1 MLSKELFMHHFN
13 FKKIFF
19 LFTFIFSISLYA
31 EYEIE
36 INFESGFEFKSQQL
50 LIETLR
56 KKNSKRKIEKV
67 LISEDWIKNYSIIQK
82 PFQKKIF
89 IRIKNREPI
98 LVLNDEFFYD
108 KDLFRFKYDK
118 SKNDIIFVSAPQ
130 DLAKD
135 ALKIIVRCED
145 SVKIKTIKYSHVT
158 GWDIKTDKFLIK
170 FGKHLT
176 EKKFQNFE
184 DTVNYLFEIGKNPS
198 IIDIRYKDGAAI
210 KYGK

>member
-1 MLSKELFMHHFN
+1 MLLY
-13 FKKIFF
+13 KKSFLIIFF
-19 LFTFIFSISLYA
+19 LISTNLFA

-36 INFESGFEFKSQQL
+36 INFESGFEFKNQQL

-56 KKNSKRKIEKV
+56 KTNSKRKIEKA
-67 LISEDWIKNYSIIQK
+67 LISEDWIENYSIIQK

-98 LVLNDEFFYD
+98 LVLNNKFFYD
-108 KDLFRFKYDK
+108 KDLFRFEYDK
-118 SKNDIIFVSAPQ
+118 SKKDIIFVSAPE
-130 DLAKD
+130 DLVED
-135 ALKIIVRCED
+135 ALQIISRCEA
-145 SVKIKTIKYSHVT
+145 SIKIKTIKYSHVT
-158 GWDIKTDKFLIK
+158 GWDVKTDKFLIR

>member
-1 MLSKELFMHHFN
+1 MLLY
-13 FKKIFF
+13 KKSFLIIFF
-19 LFTFIFSISLYA
+19 LISTNLFA

-50 LIETLR
+50 LIETLS
-56 KKNSKRKIEKV
+56 KTNSKRKIEKV
-67 LISEDWIKNYSIIQK
+67 LISEDWIENYSIMQK

-108 KDLFRFKYDK
+108 KNLFRFEYDK
-118 SKNDIIFVSAPQ
+118 SKNDIIFVSAPD
-130 DLAKD
+130 DLVED
-135 ALKIIVRCED
+135 ALKIIARNEA
-145 SVKIKTIKYSHVT
+145 SIKIKTIKYSHVT

-170 FGKHLT
+170 FGKDLT

>member
-1 MLSKELFMHHFN
+1 MLLYKKLFLI
-13 FKKIFF
+13 IFF
-19 LFTFIFSISLYA
+19 LISTNLFA

-56 KKNSKRKIEKV
+56 KSNSKRKIEKV
-67 LISEDWIKNYSIIQK
+67 LISEDWIENYSIMQK

-89 IRIKNREPI
+89 IRIKNREPV
-98 LVLNDEFFYD
+98 LVLNDKFFYD
-108 KDLFRFKYDK
+108 KNLFRFDYDK
-118 SKNDIIFVSAPQ
+118 SKNDIIFVSAPD
-130 DLAKD
+130 DLVED
-135 ALKIIVRCED
+135 ALKIIALSEA
-145 SVKIKTIKYSHVT
+145 SIKIKTIKYSHVT

-170 FGKHLT
+170 FGKDLT

>member
-1 MLSKELFMHHFN
+1 MLLY
-13 FKKIFF
+13 KKSFLIIFF
-19 LFTFIFSISLYA
+19 LISTNLFA

-36 INFESGFEFKSQQL
+36 INFESGFEFKNQQL

-56 KKNSKRKIEKV
+56 KTNSKRKIEKA
-67 LISEDWIKNYSIIQK
+67 LISEDWIENYSIMQK

-108 KDLFRFKYDK
+108 KNLFRFEYDK
-118 SKNDIIFVSAPQ
+118 SKSDIIFVSAPE
-130 DLAKD
+130 DLVED
-135 ALKIIVRCED
+135 ALKIIARSEA
-145 SVKIKTIKYSHVT
+145 SIKIKTIKYSHVT

-170 FGKHLT
+170 FGKDLT

>member
-1 MLSKELFMHHFN
+1 MLLYKKSFLIILFLISTN
-13 FKKIFF
+13 
-19 LFTFIFSISLYA
+19 LFA

-36 INFESGFEFKSQQL
+36 INFESGFEFKSQKL

-56 KKNSKRKIEKV
+56 KTNSKRKIEKV
-67 LISEDWIKNYSIIQK
+67 LISEDWIEKYSIKQK

-89 IRIKNREPI
+89 NRIKNREPI

-108 KDLFRFKYDK
+108 KNLFRFEYDK
-118 SKNDIIFVSAPQ
+118 SKKDIIFVSAPE
-130 DLAKD
+130 DLAED
-135 ALKIIVRCED
+135 ALQIISRCEA
-145 SVKIKTIKYSHVT
+145 SIKIKTIKYSHVT
-158 GWDIKTDKFLIK
+158 GWDIKTDKFLIR

-184 DTVNYLFEIGKNPS
+184 DTLNYLFEIGKNPS

>member
-1 MLSKELFMHHFN
+1 MLLYKKLFLI
-13 FKKIFF
+13 IFF
-19 LFTFIFSISLYA
+19 LISTNLFA

-50 LIETLR
+50 LIETLS
-56 KKNSKRKIEKV
+56 KTNSKRKIEKV
-67 LISEDWIKNYSIIQK
+67 LISEDWIENYSIMQK

-89 IRIKNREPI
+89 IRIKNREPV
-98 LVLNDEFFYD
+98 LVLNDKFFYD
-108 KDLFRFKYDK
+108 KNLFRFDYDK
-118 SKNDIIFVSAPQ
+118 SKNDIIFVSAPD
-130 DLAKD
+130 DLVED
-135 ALKIIVRCED
+135 ALKIIARNEA
-145 SVKIKTIKYSHVT
+145 SIKIKTIKYSHVT

-170 FGKHLT
+170 FGKDLT

>member
-1 MLSKELFMHHFN
+1 MLLY
-13 FKKIFF
+13 KKSFLIIFF
-19 LFTFIFSISLYA
+19 LISTNLFA
-31 EYEIE
+31 KYEIE
-36 INFESGFEFKSQQL
+36 INFESGFEFKNQQL

-56 KKNSKRKIEKV
+56 KTNSKRKIEKA
-67 LISEDWIKNYSIIQK
+67 LISEDWIENYSIKQQ

-98 LVLNDEFFYD
+98 LVLNDKFFYD
-108 KDLFRFKYDK
+108 KDLFRFEYDK
-118 SKNDIIFVSAPQ
+118 SKKDIIFVSAPD
-130 DLAKD
+130 DLVED
-135 ALKIIVRCED
+135 ALQIISRCEATI
-145 SVKIKTIKYSHVT
+145 KIKTIKYSHVT
-158 GWDIKTDKFLIK
+158 GWDIKTDKFLIR

>member
-1 MLSKELFMHHFN
+1 MLLY
-13 FKKIFF
+13 KKSFLIIFF
-19 LFTFIFSISLYA
+19 LISTNLFA

-36 INFESGFEFKSQQL
+36 INFESGFEFKNQQL

-56 KKNSKRKIEKV
+56 KTNSKRKIEKA
-67 LISEDWIKNYSIIQK
+67 LISEDWIENYSIMQQ

-98 LVLNDEFFYD
+98 LVLNNKFFYD
-108 KDLFRFKYDK
+108 KDLFRFEYDK
-118 SKNDIIFVSAPQ
+118 SKKDIIFVSAPE
-130 DLAKD
+130 DLAGD
-135 ALKIIVRCED
+135 ALQIISRCEA
-145 SVKIKTIKYSHVT
+145 SIKIKTIKYSHVT
-158 GWDIKTDKFLIK
+158 GWDIKTDKFLIR

-198 IIDIRYKDGAAI
+198 IIDIRYTDGAAI

>member
-1 MLSKELFMHHFN
+1 MLLY
-13 FKKIFF
+13 KKSFLIIFF
-19 LFTFIFSISLYA
+19 LISTNLFA

-50 LIETLR
+50 LIETLS
-56 KKNSKRKIEKV
+56 KTNSKRKIEKV
-67 LISEDWIKNYSIIQK
+67 LISEDWIENYSIMQQ

-98 LVLNDEFFYD
+98 LVLNNKFFYD
-108 KDLFRFKYDK
+108 KDLFRFEYDK
-118 SKNDIIFVSAPQ
+118 SKKDIIFVSAPE
-130 DLAKD
+130 DLAED
-135 ALKIIVRCED
+135 ALQIISRCEA
-145 SVKIKTIKYSHVT
+145 SIKIKTIKYSHVT
-158 GWDIKTDKFLIK
+158 GWDIKTDKFLIR

-198 IIDIRYKDGAAI
+198 IIDIRYTDGAAI

>member
-1 MLSKELFMHHFN
+1 MLLY
-13 FKKIFF
+13 KKSFLIIFF
-19 LFTFIFSISLYA
+19 LISTNLFA

-36 INFESGFEFKSQQL
+36 INFESGFEFKNQQL

-56 KKNSKRKIEKV
+56 KTNSKRKIEKA
-67 LISEDWIKNYSIIQK
+67 LISEDWIENYSIMQK

-98 LVLNDEFFYD
+98 LVLNNKFFYD
-108 KDLFRFKYDK
+108 KDLFRFEYDK
-118 SKNDIIFVSAPQ
+118 SKNDIIFVSAPD
-130 DLAKD
+130 DLVED
-135 ALKIIVRCED
+135 ALKIIARSEA
-145 SVKIKTIKYSHVT
+145 SIKIKTIKYSHVT

-170 FGKHLT
+170 FGKDLT

-184 DTVNYLFEIGKNPS
+184 DTLNYLFEIGKNPS

>member
-1 MLSKELFMHHFN
+1 MLLY
-13 FKKIFF
+13 KKSFLIIFF
-19 LFTFIFSISLYA
+19 LISTNLFA

-36 INFESGFEFKSQQL
+36 INFESGFEFKNQQL

-56 KKNSKRKIEKV
+56 KTNSKRKIEKV
-67 LISEDWIKNYSIIQK
+67 LISEDWIENYSIMQK

-108 KDLFRFKYDK
+108 KNLFRFEYDK
-118 SKNDIIFVSAPQ
+118 SKNDIIFVSAPD
-130 DLAKD
+130 DLVED
-135 ALKIIVRCED
+135 ALKIIARNEA
-145 SVKIKTIKYSHVT
+145 SIKIKTIKYSHVT

-170 FGKHLT
+170 FGKDLT

>member
-1 MLSKELFMHHFN
+1 MLLY
-13 FKKIFF
+13 KKSFLIIFF
-19 LFTFIFSISLYA
+19 LISTNLFA

-36 INFESGFEFKSQQL
+36 INFESGFEFKNQQL

-56 KKNSKRKIEKV
+56 KTNSKRKIEKA
-67 LISEDWIKNYSIIQK
+67 LISEDWIENYSIMQK

-98 LVLNDEFFYD
+98 LVLNNKFFYD
-108 KDLFRFKYDK
+108 KDLFRFEYDK
-118 SKNDIIFVSAPQ
+118 SKKDIIFVSAPE
-130 DLAKD
+130 DLAED
-135 ALKIIVRCED
+135 ALQIISRCEA
-145 SVKIKTIKYSHVT
+145 SIKIKTIKYSHVT
-158 GWDIKTDKFLIK
+158 GWDIKTDKFLIR

-198 IIDIRYKDGAAI
+198 IIDIRYTDGAAI

>member
-1 MLSKELFMHHFN
+1 MLLY
-13 FKKIFF
+13 KKSFLIIFF
-19 LFTFIFSISLYA
+19 LISTNLFA

-36 INFESGFEFKSQQL
+36 INFESGFEFKNQQL

-56 KKNSKRKIEKV
+56 KTNSKRKIEKA
-67 LISEDWIKNYSIIQK
+67 LISEDWIENYSIMQK

-98 LVLNDEFFYD
+98 LVLNDKFFYD
-108 KDLFRFKYDK
+108 KDLFRFEYDK
-118 SKNDIIFVSAPQ
+118 SKNDIIFVSAPE
-130 DLAKD
+130 DLAED
-135 ALKIIVRCED
+135 ALQIISRCEA
-145 SVKIKTIKYSHVT
+145 SIKIKTIKYSHVT
-158 GWDIKTDKFLIK
+158 GWDVKTDKFLIK
-170 FGKHLT
+170 FGKDLT

>member
-1 MLSKELFMHHFN
+1 MLPY
-13 FKKIFF
+13 KKPFLIIFF
-19 LFTFIFSISLYA
+19 LISTNLFA

-50 LIETLR
+50 LIETLS
-56 KKNSKRKIEKV
+56 KTNSKRKIEKV
-67 LISEDWIKNYSIIQK
+67 LISEDWIENYSIMQK

-108 KDLFRFKYDK
+108 KNLFRFEYDK
-118 SKNDIIFVSAPQ
+118 SKNDIIFVSAPD
-130 DLAKD
+130 DLVED
-135 ALKIIVRCED
+135 ALKIIARNEA
-145 SVKIKTIKYSHVT
+145 SIKIKTIKYSHVT

-170 FGKHLT
+170 FGKDLT

>member
-1 MLSKELFMHHFN
+1 MLLY
-13 FKKIFF
+13 KKPLLIIFF
-19 LFTFIFSISLYA
+19 LISTNLFA

-56 KKNSKRKIEKV
+56 KTNSKRKIEKV
-67 LISEDWIKNYSIIQK
+67 LSSEDWIENFSIMQK

-98 LVLNDEFFYD
+98 LVLNDKFFYD
-108 KDLFRFKYDK
+108 KDLFRFEYDK
-118 SKNDIIFVSAPQ
+118 SKKDIIFVSAPD
-130 DLAKD
+130 DLVED
-135 ALKIIVRCED
+135 ALQIIARCKATI
-145 SVKIKTIKYSHVT
+145 KIKTIKYSHVT
-158 GWDIKTDKFLIK
+158 GWDIKTDKFLIR

-184 DTVNYLFEIGKNPS
+184 DTLNYLFEIGKNPS
-198 IIDIRYKDGAAI
+198 IIDIRYTDGAAI

>member
-1 MLSKELFMHHFN
+1 MLLY
-13 FKKIFF
+13 KKSFLIIFF
-19 LFTFIFSISLYA
+19 LISTNLFA

-36 INFESGFEFKSQQL
+36 INFESGFEFKNQQL

-56 KKNSKRKIEKV
+56 KANSKRKIEKA
-67 LISEDWIKNYSIIQK
+67 LISEDWIENYSIMQQ

-98 LVLNDEFFYD
+98 LVLNNKFFYD
-108 KDLFRFKYDK
+108 KDLFRFEYDK
-118 SKNDIIFVSAPQ
+118 SKKDIIFVSAPE
-130 DLAKD
+130 DLAED
-135 ALKIIVRCED
+135 ALQIISRCEA
-145 SVKIKTIKYSHVT
+145 SIKIKTIKYSHVT

-170 FGKHLT
+170 FGKDLT

-198 IIDIRYKDGAAI
+198 IIDIRYTDGAAI

>member
-1 MLSKELFMHHFN
+1 MLLY
-13 FKKIFF
+13 KKSFLIIFF
-19 LFTFIFSISLYA
+19 LISTNLFA

-36 INFESGFEFKSQQL
+36 INFESGFEFKNQQL

-56 KKNSKRKIEKV
+56 KTNSKRKIEKA
-67 LISEDWIKNYSIIQK
+67 LISEDWIENYSIMQK

-98 LVLNDEFFYD
+98 LVLNDKFFYD
-108 KDLFRFKYDK
+108 KDLFRFEYDK
-118 SKNDIIFVSAPQ
+118 SKKDIIFVSAPE
-130 DLAKD
+130 DLAED
-135 ALKIIVRCED
+135 ALQIISRCEA
-145 SVKIKTIKYSHVT
+145 SIKIKTIKYSHVT
-158 GWDIKTDKFLIK
+158 GWDIKTDKFLIR

-198 IIDIRYKDGAAI
+198 IIDIRYTDGAAI

>member
-1 MLSKELFMHHFN
+1 MLLY
-13 FKKIFF
+13 KKSFLIIFF
-19 LFTFIFSISLYA
+19 LISTNLFA

-36 INFESGFEFKSQQL
+36 INFESGFEFKNQQL

-56 KKNSKRKIEKV
+56 KTNSKRKIEKA
-67 LISEDWIKNYSIIQK
+67 LISEDWIENYSIMQQ

-98 LVLNDEFFYD
+98 LVLNNKFFYD
-108 KDLFRFKYDK
+108 KDLFRFEYDK
-118 SKNDIIFVSAPQ
+118 SKKDIIFVSAPE
-130 DLAKD
+130 DLAED
-135 ALKIIVRCED
+135 ALQIISRCEA
-145 SVKIKTIKYSHVT
+145 SIKIKTIKYSHVT
-158 GWDIKTDKFLIK
+158 GWDIKTDKFLIR

-184 DTVNYLFEIGKNPS
+184 DTLNYLFEIGKNPS
-198 IIDIRYKDGAAI
+198 IIDIRYKDGVAI

>member
-1 MLSKELFMHHFN
+1 MLLY
-13 FKKIFF
+13 KKSFLIIFF
-19 LFTFIFSISLYA
+19 LISTNLFA

-36 INFESGFEFKSQQL
+36 INFESGFEFKNQQL

-56 KKNSKRKIEKV
+56 KTNSKRKIEKA
-67 LISEDWIKNYSIIQK
+67 LISEDWIENYSIMQQ

-89 IRIKNREPI
+89 IRIKNREPV
-98 LVLNDEFFYD
+98 LVLNNKFFYD
-108 KDLFRFKYDK
+108 KDLFRFEYDK
-118 SKNDIIFVSAPQ
+118 SKKDIIFVSAPE
-130 DLAKD
+130 DLAED
-135 ALKIIVRCED
+135 ALQIISRCEA
-145 SVKIKTIKYSHVT
+145 SIKIKTIKYSHVT
-158 GWDIKTDKFLIK
+158 GWDIKTDKFLIR

-198 IIDIRYKDGAAI
+198 IIDIRYTDGAAI

>member
-1 MLSKELFMHHFN
+1 MLLYKKLFLI
-13 FKKIFF
+13 IFF
-19 LFTFIFSISLYA
+19 LISTNLFA

-36 INFESGFEFKSQQL
+36 INFESGFEFKNQQL
-50 LIETLR
+50 LIETLS
-56 KKNSKRKIEKV
+56 KTNSKRKIEKA
-67 LISEDWIKNYSIIQK
+67 LISEDWIENYSIMQK

-98 LVLNDEFFYD
+98 LVLNNKFFYD
-108 KDLFRFKYDK
+108 KDLFRFEYDK
-118 SKNDIIFVSAPQ
+118 SKKDIIFVSAPE
-130 DLAKD
+130 DLAED
-135 ALKIIVRCED
+135 ALQIISRCEA
-145 SVKIKTIKYSHVT
+145 SIKIKTIKYSHVT
-158 GWDIKTDKFLIK
+158 GWDIKTDKFLIR

>member
-1 MLSKELFMHHFN
+1 MLLY
-13 FKKIFF
+13 KKSFLIIFF
-19 LFTFIFSISLYA
+19 LISTNLFA

-36 INFESGFEFKSQQL
+36 INFESGFEFKNQQL

-56 KKNSKRKIEKV
+56 KTNSKRKIEKA
-67 LISEDWIKNYSIIQK
+67 LISEDWIENYSIMQQ

-98 LVLNDEFFYD
+98 LVLNDKFFYD
-108 KDLFRFKYDK
+108 KDLFRFEYDK
-118 SKNDIIFVSAPQ
+118 SKKDIIFVSAPE
-130 DLAKD
+130 DLAED
-135 ALKIIVRCED
+135 ALQIISRCEA
-145 SVKIKTIKYSHVT
+145 SIKIKTIKYSHVT
-158 GWDIKTDKFLIK
+158 GWDIKTDKFLIR

-198 IIDIRYKDGAAI
+198 IIDIRYKDGVAI

>member
-1 MLSKELFMHHFN
+1 MLLY
-13 FKKIFF
+13 KKSFLIIFF
-19 LFTFIFSISLYA
+19 LISTNLFA

-56 KKNSKRKIEKV
+56 KTNSKRKIEKV
-67 LISEDWIKNYSIIQK
+67 LISEDWIENYSIMQK

-98 LVLNDEFFYD
+98 LVLNNKFFYD
-108 KDLFRFKYDK
+108 KDLFRFEYDK
-118 SKNDIIFVSAPQ
+118 SKKDIIFVSAPE
-130 DLAKD
+130 DLVED
-135 ALKIIVRCED
+135 ALKIIARCEA
-145 SVKIKTIKYSHVT
+145 SIKIKTIKYSHVT
-158 GWDIKTDKFLIK
+158 GWDIKTDKFLIR

-184 DTVNYLFEIGKNPS
+184 DTLNYLFEIGKNPS
-198 IIDIRYKDGAAI
+198 IIDIRYKDGVAI

>member
-1 MLSKELFMHHFN
+1 MLLY
-13 FKKIFF
+13 KKSFLIIFF
-19 LFTFIFSISLYA
+19 LISTNLFA

-36 INFESGFEFKSQQL
+36 INFESGFEYKSQQL

-56 KKNSKRKIEKV
+56 KTNSKRKIEKV
-67 LISEDWIKNYSIIQK
+67 LSSEDWIENFSIMQK

-98 LVLNDEFFYD
+98 LVLNDKFFYD
-108 KDLFRFKYDK
+108 KDLFRFEYDK
-118 SKNDIIFVSAPQ
+118 SKKDIIFVSAPE
-130 DLAKD
+130 DLVED
-135 ALKIIVRCED
+135 ALQIISRCEA
-145 SVKIKTIKYSHVT
+145 SIKIKTIKYSHVT
-158 GWDIKTDKFLIK
+158 GWDIKTDKFLIR

-184 DTVNYLFEIGKNPS
+184 YTVNYLFEIGKNPS
-198 IIDIRYKDGAAI
+198 IIDIRYTDGAAI

>member
-1 MLSKELFMHHFN
+1 MLLY
-13 FKKIFF
+13 KKSFLIIFF
-19 LFTFIFSISLYA
+19 LISTNLFA

-36 INFESGFEFKSQQL
+36 INFESGFEFKNQQL

-56 KKNSKRKIEKV
+56 KANSKRKIEKA
-67 LISEDWIKNYSIIQK
+67 LISEDWIENYSIMQQ

-98 LVLNDEFFYD
+98 LVLNNKFFYD
-108 KDLFRFKYDK
+108 KDLFRFEYDK
-118 SKNDIIFVSAPQ
+118 SKKDIIFVSAPE
-130 DLAKD
+130 DLAED
-135 ALKIIVRCED
+135 ALQIISRCEA
-145 SVKIKTIKYSHVT
+145 SIKIKTIKYSHVT
-158 GWDIKTDKFLIK
+158 GWDVKTDKFLIR

-198 IIDIRYKDGAAI
+198 IIDIRYTDGAAI

>member
-1 MLSKELFMHHFN
+1 MLLY
-13 FKKIFF
+13 KKSFLIIFF
-19 LFTFIFSISLYA
+19 LISTNLFA

-56 KKNSKRKIEKV
+56 KTNSKRKIEKV
-67 LISEDWIKNYSIIQK
+67 LISEDWIENYSIMQK

-98 LVLNDEFFYD
+98 LVLNDKFFYD
-108 KDLFRFKYDK
+108 KDLFRFEYDK
-118 SKNDIIFVSAPQ
+118 SKKDIIFVSAPE
-130 DLAKD
+130 DLAED
-135 ALKIIVRCED
+135 ALQIISRCEA
-145 SVKIKTIKYSHVT
+145 SIKIKTIKYSHVT
-158 GWDIKTDKFLIK
+158 GWDIKTDKFLIR

-198 IIDIRYKDGAAI
+198 IIDIRYTDGAAI

>member
-1 MLSKELFMHHFN
+1 MLLY
-13 FKKIFF
+13 KKSFLIIFF
-19 LFTFIFSISLYA
+19 LISTNLFA

-36 INFESGFEFKSQQL
+36 INFESGFEFKNQQL
-50 LIETLR
+50 LIEALR
-56 KKNSKRKIEKV
+56 KTNSKRKIEKA
-67 LISEDWIKNYSIIQK
+67 LISEDWIENYSIMQK

-98 LVLNDEFFYD
+98 LVLNDKFFYD
-108 KDLFRFKYDK
+108 KDLFRFEYDK
-118 SKNDIIFVSAPQ
+118 SKKDIIFVSAPE
-130 DLAKD
+130 DLAGD
-135 ALKIIVRCED
+135 ALQIISRCEA
-145 SVKIKTIKYSHVT
+145 SIKIKTIKYSHVT
-158 GWDIKTDKFLIK
+158 GWDIKTDKFLIR

-198 IIDIRYKDGAAI
+198 IIDIRYTDGAAI

>member
-1 MLSKELFMHHFN
+1 MLLY
-13 FKKIFF
+13 KKSFLIIFF
-19 LFTFIFSISLYA
+19 LISTNLFA

-36 INFESGFEFKSQQL
+36 INFESGFEFKNQQL

-56 KKNSKRKIEKV
+56 KTNSKRKIEKV
-67 LISEDWIKNYSIIQK
+67 LISEDWIENYSIIQK

-98 LVLNDEFFYD
+98 LVLNNKFFYD
-108 KDLFRFKYDK
+108 KDLFRFEYDK
-118 SKNDIIFVSAPQ
+118 SKKDIIFVSAPE
-130 DLAKD
+130 DLAED
-135 ALKIIVRCED
+135 ALQIISRCEA
-145 SVKIKTIKYSHVT
+145 SIKIKTIKYSHVT
-158 GWDIKTDKFLIK
+158 GWDIKTDKFLIR

-198 IIDIRYKDGAAI
+198 IIDIRYTDGAAI

>member
-1 MLSKELFMHHFN
+1 MLLY
-13 FKKIFF
+13 KKSFLIIFF
-19 LFTFIFSISLYA
+19 LISTNLFA

-36 INFESGFEFKSQQL
+36 INFESGFEFKNQQL

-56 KKNSKRKIEKV
+56 KTNSKRKIEKA
-67 LISEDWIKNYSIIQK
+67 LISEDWIENYSIMQK

-98 LVLNDEFFYD
+98 LVLNNKFFYD
-108 KDLFRFKYDK
+108 KDLFRFEYDK
-118 SKNDIIFVSAPQ
+118 SKKDIIFVSAPE
-130 DLAKD
+130 DLAGD
-135 ALKIIVRCED
+135 ALQIISRCEA
-145 SVKIKTIKYSHVT
+145 SIKIKTIKYSHVT
-158 GWDIKTDKFLIK
+158 GWDIKTDKFLIR

-198 IIDIRYKDGAAI
+198 IIDIRYTDGAAI

>member
-1 MLSKELFMHHFN
+1 MLLY
-13 FKKIFF
+13 KKSFLIIFF
-19 LFTFIFSISLYA
+19 LISTDLFA

-36 INFESGFEFKSQQL
+36 INFESGFEFKSQKL

-56 KKNSKRKIEKV
+56 KTNSKRKIEKV
-67 LISEDWIKNYSIIQK
+67 LISEDWIENYSIIQK

-108 KDLFRFKYDK
+108 KNLFRFEYDK
-118 SKNDIIFVSAPQ
+118 SKKDIIFVSAPE
-130 DLAKD
+130 DLAED
-135 ALKIIVRCED
+135 ALQIISRCEA
-145 SVKIKTIKYSHVT
+145 SIKIKTIKYSHVT
-158 GWDIKTDKFLIK
+158 GWDIKTDKFLIR

>member
-1 MLSKELFMHHFN
+1 MLLY
-13 FKKIFF
+13 KKSFLIIFF
-19 LFTFIFSISLYA
+19 LISTDLFA

-36 INFESGFEFKSQQL
+36 INFESGFEFKNQQL

-56 KKNSKRKIEKV
+56 KTNSKRKIEKA
-67 LISEDWIKNYSIIQK
+67 LISEDWIENYSIMQQ

-98 LVLNDEFFYD
+98 LVLNNKFFYD
-108 KDLFRFKYDK
+108 KDLFRFEYDK
-118 SKNDIIFVSAPQ
+118 SKKDIIFVSAPE
-130 DLAKD
+130 DLAED
-135 ALKIIVRCED
+135 ALQIISRCEA
-145 SVKIKTIKYSHVT
+145 SIKIKTIKYSHVT
-158 GWDIKTDKFLIK
+158 GWDIKTDKFLIM

>member
-1 MLSKELFMHHFN
+1 MLLY
-13 FKKIFF
+13 KKPFLIIFF
-19 LFTFIFSISLYA
+19 LISINLFA

-56 KKNSKRKIEKV
+56 KTNSKRKIEKV
-67 LISEDWIKNYSIIQK
+67 LISEDWIENYSIIQK

-98 LVLNDEFFYD
+98 LVLNEKFFYD
-108 KDLFRFKYDK
+108 KDLFRFEYDK
-118 SKNDIIFVSAPQ
+118 SKKDIIFVSAPE
-130 DLAKD
+130 DLVED
-135 ALKIIVRCED
+135 ALQIISRCEA
-145 SVKIKTIKYSHVT
+145 SIKIKTIKYSHVT
-158 GWDIKTDKFLIK
+158 GWDIKTDKFLIR

-184 DTVNYLFEIGKNPS
+184 DTLNYLFEIGKNPS
-198 IIDIRYKDGAAI
+198 IIDIRYKDGVAI

>member
-1 MLSKELFMHHFN
+1 MLLY
-13 FKKIFF
+13 KKSFLIIFF
-19 LFTFIFSISLYA
+19 LISTNLFA

-50 LIETLR
+50 LIETLS
-56 KKNSKRKIEKV
+56 KTNSKRKIEKV
-67 LISEDWIKNYSIIQK
+67 LISEDWIENYSIMQK

-98 LVLNDEFFYD
+98 LVLNDKFFYD
-108 KDLFRFKYDK
+108 KDLFRFEYDK
-118 SKNDIIFVSAPQ
+118 SKKDIIFVSAPE
-130 DLAKD
+130 DLAED
-135 ALKIIVRCED
+135 ALQIISRCEA
-145 SVKIKTIKYSHVT
+145 SIKIKTIKYSHVT
-158 GWDIKTDKFLIK
+158 GWDIKTDKFLIR

>member
-1 MLSKELFMHHFN
+1 MLLY
-13 FKKIFF
+13 KKSFLIIFF
-19 LFTFIFSISLYA
+19 LISTDLFA

-36 INFESGFEFKSQQL
+36 INFESGFEFKSQKL

-56 KKNSKRKIEKV
+56 KTNSKRKIEKV
-67 LISEDWIKNYSIIQK
+67 LISEDWIENYSIIQK

-108 KDLFRFKYDK
+108 KNLFRFEYDK
-118 SKNDIIFVSAPQ
+118 SKKDIIFVSAPE
-130 DLAKD
+130 DLVED
-135 ALKIIVRCED
+135 ALQIISRCEA
-145 SVKIKTIKYSHVT
+145 SIKIKTIKYSHVT
-158 GWDIKTDKFLIK
+158 GWDIKTDKFLIR

-198 IIDIRYKDGAAI
+198 IIDIRYKDGVAI

>member
-1 MLSKELFMHHFN
+1 MLLY
-13 FKKIFF
+13 KKSFLIIFF
-19 LFTFIFSISLYA
+19 LISTNLFA

-36 INFESGFEFKSQQL
+36 INFESGFEFKNQQL

-56 KKNSKRKIEKV
+56 KANSKRKIEKA
-67 LISEDWIKNYSIIQK
+67 LISEDWIENYSIMQQ

-98 LVLNDEFFYD
+98 LVLNNKFFYD
-108 KDLFRFKYDK
+108 KDLFRFEYDK
-118 SKNDIIFVSAPQ
+118 SKNDIIFVSAPE
-130 DLAKD
+130 DLAED
-135 ALKIIVRCED
+135 ALQIISRCEA
-145 SVKIKTIKYSHVT
+145 SIKIKTIKYSHVT
-158 GWDIKTDKFLIK
+158 GWDIKTDKFLIR

-198 IIDIRYKDGAAI
+198 IIDIRYKDGVAI

>member
-1 MLSKELFMHHFN
+1 MLLY
-13 FKKIFF
+13 KKSFLIIFF
-19 LFTFIFSISLYA
+19 LISTNLFA

-56 KKNSKRKIEKV
+56 KTNSKRKIEKV
-67 LISEDWIKNYSIIQK
+67 LISEDWIENYSIMQK

-98 LVLNDEFFYD
+98 LVLNDKFFYD
-108 KDLFRFKYDK
+108 KDLFRFEYDK
-118 SKNDIIFVSAPQ
+118 SKKDIIFVFAPE
-130 DLAKD
+130 DLVED
-135 ALKIIVRCED
+135 ALQIIARCKATI
-145 SVKIKTIKYSHVT
+145 KIKTIKYSHVT
-158 GWDIKTDKFLIK
+158 GWDIKTDKFLIR

-184 DTVNYLFEIGKNPS
+184 DTLNYLFEIGKNPS
-198 IIDIRYKDGAAI
+198 IIDIRYKDGVAI